1 VTYTANEKVTGDGKG
16 PSNYDGNP
24 NGPGD
29 CARGATVPGTT
40 SIGHPCPVRHVDPD
54 SGGSGGGFEIC
65 SSSVTP

>member
-1 VTYTANEKVTGDGKG
+1 VTYTANEKV
-16 PSNYDGNP
+16 
-24 NGPGD
+24 
-29 CARGATVPGTT
+29 RGATVPGTT